1 MHAEAW
7 AHPDPFCQPTP
18 PWKDPLMSTA
28 LSWTTARRIAL
39 RAQGM
44 GRSRRTEIPSRAASR
59 RSLQATVERTH
70 LLQIDS
76 VNIFERAHHLP
87 VFTRSG
93 SWDTTVLDRL
103 SRPGPSR
110 LVREALAHEATF
122 ASHEVHSLLDFR
134 RRAAA
139 ANDWEAVREATA
151 STPQL
156 FSRIFAALEEL
167 GPSSASAISRHLGD
181 TDRGEGWGWRRT
193 SSQWAVEYL
202 FRSGGLDCVGR
213 STQFE
218 RLYVPAEDPGPWLTG
233 RGIGSKG
240 DPLDL
245 ADGALDLP
253 HGGTPSHDSPADLHN
268 ADMHDT
274 ESPDAN
280 THETD
285 THDRDASITALM
297 GLAAKSL
304 GIAEVSSLA
313 DYFRVAVRDART
325 AVDHLLAR
333 GVITPVL
340 VDHPAGRR
348 EMMLHRDAPSPSP
361 LRTAALVS
369 PFDPIVFHRPRLSR
383 LFDVEYRI
391 GIYTPAAQRATGYYA
406 LLFLLGDVF
415 PARVDLKADR
425 ARGVLEV
432 RGTFREELPHLP
444 PRQRP
449 ADDAVV
455 EALIGELERAAI
467 WQGLDRIEVRTGP
480 GTGAL
485 STELAALCA
494 RRGVDVGPVSRPSQK
509 PPET

>member
-1 MHAEAW
+1 
-7 AHPDPFCQPTP
+7 
-18 PWKDPLMSTA
+18 MSTA
-28 LSWTTARRIAL
+28 LSWTMARRIAL

-44 GRSRRTEIPSRAASR
+44 GRSRRTRIPSRAASR
-59 RSLQATVERTH
+59 RSLQVTLERTH

-93 SWDTTVLDRL
+93 SWDTAVLDRL

-122 ASHEVHSLLDFR
+122 ASHEVHALLDFR

-139 ANDWEAVREATA
+139 TKDWGAVREAAA

-156 FSRIFAALEEL
+156 FTRIFSALEEL
-167 GPSSASAISRHLGD
+167 GPSSGSAISRHLGD
-181 TDRGEGWGWRRT
+181 TERGEGWGWRRT

-218 RLYVPAEDPGPWLTG
+218 RLYIPAEDPGPWTPG
-233 RGIGSKG
+233 RGS
-240 DPLDL
+240 DPWTD
-245 ADGALDLP
+245 APDPHGVAAQPRDAARDARDTAPDAPDGA
-253 HGGTPSHDSPADLHN
+253 
-268 ADMHDT
+268 
-274 ESPDAN
+274 
-280 THETD
+280 
-285 THDRDASITALM
+285 ASITLLM

-304 GIAEVSSLA
+304 GIAEVASLA
-313 DYFRVAVRDART
+313 DYFRVAVRDARL
-325 AVDHLLAR
+325 AVDQLLLTD
-333 GVITPVL
+333 VLTPVL

-348 EMMLHRDAPSPSP
+348 EMLLHRDAPSPSP

-369 PFDPIVFHRPRLSR
+369 PFDPIVFHRPRLSH

-391 GIYTPAAQRATGYYA
+391 GIYTPAARRTTGYYA

-432 RGTFREELPHLP
+432 RGAFREELPHLP
-444 PRQRP
+444 ARQRP
-449 ADDAVV
+449 ADATVVDA
-455 EALIGELERAAI
+455 LLGELERAAI
-467 WQGLDRIEVRTGP
+467 WQGLQRIEVCTGP
-480 GTGAL
+480 GTGVL
-485 STELAALCA
+485 WDELAAQCTA
-494 RRGVDVGPVSRPSQK
+494 RGDDVDLSRLLQQESSG
-509 PPET
+509 T

>member
-1 MHAEAW
+1 
-7 AHPDPFCQPTP
+7 
-18 PWKDPLMSTA
+18 MSTA

-44 GRSRRTEIPSRAASR
+44 GRSRRTHLPSRAASR

-93 SWDTTVLDRL
+93 SWDTGVLDRL

-139 ANDWEAVREATA
+139 TKDWGAVREAAA
-151 STPQL
+151 STPQM

-181 TDRGEGWGWRRT
+181 TERGEGWGWQRT
-193 SSQWAVEYL
+193 SSQWTVEYL

-218 RLYVPAEDPGPWLTG
+218 RLYIPAEDPGPWIA
-233 RGIGSKG
+233 GIGDG
-240 DPLDL
+240 PQGGALDP
-245 ADGALDLP
+245 AEGALDLHAGATEP
-253 HGGTPSHDSPADLHN
+253 DDRSAGAQDSAGAHDAD
-268 ADMHDT
+268 A
-274 ESPDAN
+274 
-280 THETD
+280 
-285 THDRDASITALM
+285 HDRGTSIAALM

-325 AVDHLLAR
+325 AVDHLLATD
-333 GVITPVL
+333 VVTPVL
-340 VDHPAGRR
+340 VDHPTGRR

-369 PFDPIVFHRPRLSR
+369 PFDPIVFHRPRLSH

-391 GIYTPAAQRATGYYA
+391 GIYTPAAQRTTGYYA

-425 ARGVLEV
+425 PRGVLEV

-444 PRQRP
+444 SRQHP
-449 ADDAVV
+449 GDDVVV
-455 EALIGELERAAI
+455 EALLGELERAAI

-480 GTGAL
+480 GSGAL
-485 STELAALCA
+485 GEELAALCA
-494 RRGVDVGPVSRPSQK
+494 RRGSDIGLAPRSSQ
-509 PPET
+509 EQSGT

>member
-1 MHAEAW
+1 MT
-7 AHPDPFCQPTP
+7 TP
-18 PWKDPLMSTA
+18 

-44 GRSRRTEIPSRAASR
+44 GRSRRIEIPSRAVSR

-93 SWDTTVLDRL
+93 SWDTAVLDRL

-139 ANDWEAVREATA
+139 TNDWGEVREAAA
-151 STPQL
+151 STPEL
-156 FSRIFAALEEL
+156 FARIYAALEEL

-181 TDRGEGWGWRRT
+181 TVRGEGWGWRRT

-202 FRSGGLDCVGR
+202 FRAGGLDCVGR
-213 STQFE
+213 SSQFE
-218 RLYVPAEDPGPWLTG
+218 RLYVPAEDPGSWLVDG
-233 RGIGSKG
+233 GIGPEG
-240 DPLDL
+240 GPLVL
-245 ADGALDLP
+245 ADGASDLSHGVMEP
-253 HGGTPSHDSPADLHN
+253 SDSSADARDTDAHDGGTHDAATLD
-268 ADMHDT
+268 AGMHD
-274 ESPDAN
+274 EDVQ
-280 THETD
+280 
-285 THDRDASITALM
+285 DRDASIAALM

-325 AVDHLLAR
+325 AVDQLLAR
-333 GVITPVL
+333 DVITPVL

-361 LRTAALVS
+361 LRIAALVS

-383 LFDVEYRI
+383 LYDVEYRI

-444 PRQRP
+444 SRQRP

-455 EALIGELERAAI
+455 EALLEELERAAI

-485 STELAALCA
+485 STELAAVCA
-494 RRGVDVGPVSRPSQK
+494 MRGVDVGLPSRASRTPSQ
-509 PPET
+509 T

>member
-1 MHAEAW
+1 
-7 AHPDPFCQPTP
+7 
-18 PWKDPLMSTA
+18 MSTA

-44 GRSRRTEIPSRAASR
+44 GRSRRLQIPSRASSR
-59 RSLQATVERTH
+59 RALQATVERTH

-93 SWDTTVLDRL
+93 SWDTRELDRL

-139 ANDWEAVREATA
+139 TRDWGAVREAAT
-151 STPQL
+151 STPEL
-156 FSRIFAALEEL
+156 FSGIFTALEEL

-181 TDRGEGWGWRRT
+181 TERGEGWGWRRT

-202 FRSGGLDCVGR
+202 FRAGGLDCVGR

-218 RLYVPAEDPGPWLTG
+218 RLYVPAEDPGSWLVD
-233 RGIGSKG
+233 RGVGPEG
-240 DPLDL
+240 
-245 ADGALDLP
+245 GALESQDGP
-253 HGGTPSHDSPADLHN
+253 AGTV
-268 ADMHDT
+268 
-274 ESPDAN
+274 DA
-280 THETD
+280 EP
-285 THDRDASITALM
+285 HDRDASILALM
-297 GLAAKSL
+297 GLAAKSM

-313 DYFRVAVRDART
+313 DYFRVPVRDARG
-325 AVDHLLAR
+325 AVDQLLAED
-333 GVITPVL
+333 VVSPVL
-340 VDHPAGRR
+340 VDHPTGRR
-348 EMMLHRDAPSPSP
+348 EMMLHREAPSPSP

-391 GIYTPAAQRATGYYA
+391 GIYTPAAQRTTGYYA

-444 PRQRP
+444 SRQRP
-449 ADDAVV
+449 ADGAVV
-455 EALIGELERAAI
+455 EALHEELERAAI
-467 WQGLDRIEVRTGP
+467 WQGLERIEVRTGP

-485 STELAALCA
+485 SMELAAVCA
-494 RRGVDVGPVSRPSQK
+494 TRGVGVGPPPRASRTPSG
-509 PPET
+509 T

>member
-1 MHAEAW
+1 
-7 AHPDPFCQPTP
+7 
-18 PWKDPLMSTA
+18 MSTA

-44 GRSRRTEIPSRAASR
+44 GRSRRTEIPSRAVSR

-93 SWDTTVLDRL
+93 SWDTAVLDRH

-139 ANDWEAVREATA
+139 TKDWGEVREAAA

-156 FSRIFAALEEL
+156 FSRIYGALEEL
-167 GPSSASAISRHLGD
+167 GPSSASAVSRHLGD
-181 TDRGEGWGWRRT
+181 TERGEGWGWRRT

-202 FRSGGLDCVGR
+202 FRAGGLDCVGR
-213 STQFE
+213 SSQFE
-218 RLYVPAEDPGPWLTG
+218 RLYVPAEDPGSWLVD
-233 RGIGSKG
+233 RGVGPEG
-240 DPLDL
+240 
-245 ADGALDLP
+245 GALESQD
-253 HGGTPSHDSPADLHN
+253 GRAGTVDA
-268 ADMHDT
+268 
-274 ESPDAN
+274 ES
-280 THETD
+280 
-285 THDRDASITALM
+285 HDRDASILALM

-313 DYFRVAVRDART
+313 DYFRISVRDART
-325 AVDHLLAR
+325 AVDQLLAED
-333 GVITPVL
+333 VITPVL
-340 VDHPAGRR
+340 VDHPAGPR

-444 PRQRP
+444 SRQRP
-449 ADDAVV
+449 ADGAVV
-455 EALIGELERAAI
+455 EALLGELERAVI

-485 STELAALCA
+485 STELAAVCA
-494 RRGVDVGPVSRPSQK
+494 TRGVGV
-509 PPET
+509 

>member
-7 AHPDPFCQPTP
+7 SHPDLFCRPTP

-28 LSWTTARRIAL
+28 VSWTAARRIAL

-44 GRSRRTEIPSRAASR
+44 GRSRRTEIPSRAAST
-59 RSLQATVERTH
+59 RSLRATVERTH

-139 ANDWEAVREATA
+139 TKDWGAVREAAT

-181 TDRGEGWGWRRT
+181 TERGEGWGWRRT

-202 FRSGGLDCVGR
+202 FRAGGVDCVGR

-218 RLYVPAEDPGPWLTG
+218 RLYVPAEEPGPWLAG
-233 RGIGSKG
+233 RGIGPDG
-240 DPLDL
+240 GRLDL
-245 ADGALDLP
+245 ADEALDLSDEELELSDGVP
-253 HGGTPSHDSPADLHN
+253 R
-268 ADMHDT
+268 
-274 ESPDAN
+274 SPDRSA
-280 THETD
+280 D

-297 GLAAKSL
+297 GLAAKAL

-325 AVDHLLAR
+325 AADHLLAT
-333 GVITPVL
+333 GVITSVL
-340 VDHPAGRR
+340 VDHPAGPR
-348 EMMLHRDAPSPSP
+348 EMMLHRDAPSSSP

-383 LFDVEYRI
+383 LFDVDYRI

-432 RGTFREELPHLP
+432 RGTFREELPHVP

-449 ADDAVV
+449 ADSAVV
-455 EALIGELERAAI
+455 EALIAELERAAI
-467 WQGLDRIEVRTGP
+467 WQGLDRIEVDTGP

-485 STELAALCA
+485 SSELAAVCA
-494 RRGVDVGPVSRPSQK
+494 RRGVDVGPVPRPSRK
-509 PPET
+509 SPGT